1 MATIRLLFLSDF
13 TGIYWLMKY
22 INNNLSVEKIKVKDI
37 AKKFGTPTYCYSYKK
52 LKDNINNFKNNFKS
66 FSPLI
71 CFAIKSNSN
80 VNLIKEISKLGLGAD
95 VVSIGELMMAL
106 KAGIEPKKIVF
117 SGVGKTATEIGFA
130 IDKKILLINAE
141 SKSEIVE
148 IERIAKSKKITVN
161 IGIRLNPNTDA
172 KTLKQIST
180 GKKENKFGVDEKV
193 FFDLV
198 NYVKLSKNIKLKCLS
213 VHIGSQIL
221 DHKPY
226 KKMLNVIGKIIKKS
240 NYNFEF
246 IDLGGGM
253 GISYEKTNKK
263 LNYQKYNTAINKF
276 LKNHKSKII
285 FEPGRSIV
293 GNIGSL
299 ISKVIYIKE
308 NEKKDFI
315 ILDAAM
321 NDLMRP
327 ALYGANHKTLP
338 VIKTN
343 QVSKKVYEF
352 VGPICE
358 STDKFTTLKKFQKLK
373 EKDLIVMCDTGAYG
387 MSLSS
392 NYNLRPKAAE
402 ILIKGSK
409 INVIKKRQKLE
420 ELI

>member
-1 MATIRLLFLSDF
+1 
-13 TGIYWLMKY
+13 MKY
-22 INNNLSVEKIKVKDI
+22 INKSLTIEKIRVQDI
-37 AKKFGTPTYCYSYKK
+37 AKKFDTPIYCYSYKR
-52 LKDNINNFKNNFKS
+52 LKENITNFKKNFSS

-71 CFAIKSNSN
+71 CFAVKSNTN
-80 VNLIKEISKLGLGAD
+80 VNLVREIRKLGLGAD
-95 VVSIGELMMAL
+95 VVSMGELMMAL
-106 KAGIEPKKIVF
+106 KAGINPKKIVF
-117 SGVGKTATEIGFA
+117 SGVGKTSVEINYA

-141 SKSEIVE
+141 SKSEIIE
-148 IERIAKSKKITVN
+148 IEKIARSKKIIVD

-180 GKKENKFGVDEKV
+180 GKKENKFGVDEKI
-193 FFDLV
+193 FIELV
-198 NYVKLSKNIKLKCLS
+198 NYSKNSNYINLKCLS

-226 KKMLNVIGKIIKKS
+226 EKMLKVVGNIIKRS
-240 NYNFEF
+240 NYTFEY

-253 GISYEKTNKK
+253 GISYGSENKK
-263 LNYQKYNTAINKF
+263 LNYKKYNTAIKEF
-276 LKNHKSKII
+276 LRKYKSKII

-308 NEKKDFI
+308 NKKKDFI

-327 ALYGANHKTLP
+327 ALYGAYHKTMP
-338 VIKTN
+338 VLKTN
-343 QVSKKVYEF
+343 QISKKTYEF

-358 STDKFTTLKKFQKLK
+358 STDKFTTLKKFQRLK
-373 EKDLIVMCDTGAYG
+373 EKDLIIICDVGAYG

-392 NYNLRPKAAE
+392 NYNVRPKPIE
-402 ILIKGSK
+402 LLIKGSK
-409 INVIKKRQKLE
+409 INVIKKRQKLKD
-420 ELI
+420 LI

>member
-1 MATIRLLFLSDF
+1 
-13 TGIYWLMKY
+13 MKY
-22 INNNLSVEKIKVKDI
+22 IKENLTIEKIKVKDI
-37 AKKFGTPTYCYSYKK
+37 ATKFGTPIYCYSYRQ
-52 LKDNINNFKNNFKS
+52 LKENINKFKKSFKS

-71 CFAIKSNSN
+71 CFAIKSNTN
-80 VNLIKEISKLGLGAD
+80 INLIREIKKFGLGAD
-95 VVSIGELMMAL
+95 VVSMGELMMAL
-106 KAGIEPKKIVF
+106 KAGIDPKKIVF
-117 SGVGKTATEIGFA
+117 SGVGKTSKEITYA

-141 SKSEIVE
+141 SESEIKE
-148 IERIAKSKKITVN
+148 IERVAKLKKKIIN

-180 GKKENKFGVDEKV
+180 GKKENKFGVDEKT
-193 FFDLV
+193 FFNLV
-198 NYVKLSKNIKLKCLS
+198 DYSKLSKNIHLKCLS

-226 KKMLNVIGKIIKKS
+226 EKMLKVINTIIKKS
-240 NYNFEF
+240 NYKFKF

-253 GISYEKTNKK
+253 GIPYTKNNKK
-263 LNYQKYNTAINKF
+263 LNYQKYNIAIKKF

-299 ISKVIYIKE
+299 VSKVIYIKKSD
-308 NEKKDFI
+308 KKDFI
-315 ILDAAM
+315 ILDTAM

-327 ALYGANHKTLP
+327 ALYGASHRTLP

-343 QVSKKVYEF
+343 QISKKIYEF

-373 EKDLIVMCDTGAYG
+373 EKDLVIMCDVGAYG

-392 NYNLRPKAAE
+392 NYNIRTKPVE
-402 ILIKGSK
+402 ILIRGSK
-409 INVIKKRQKLE
+409 IIVIKKRQKLE
-420 ELI
+420 DLI